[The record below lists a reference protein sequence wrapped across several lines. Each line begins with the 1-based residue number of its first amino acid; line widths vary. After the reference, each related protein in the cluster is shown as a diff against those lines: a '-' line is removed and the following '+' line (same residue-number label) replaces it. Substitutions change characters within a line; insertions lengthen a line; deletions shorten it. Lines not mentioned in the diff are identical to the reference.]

1 VANGVDKAI
10 HLRYYPAMLAI
21 TRAISIRQP
30 FVEQILR
37 GTKRYEYRSV
47 PTNIRERVY
56 VYASLKPRTE
66 KELWRGMGTTPHR
79 LPKGVIVGTVEIIDC
94 KPASFGGYKYKLAN
108 PKRLRKHLV
117 AKNQPNPLWWRPQ
130 FK

>member
-1 VANGVDKAI
+1 MA
-10 HLRYYPAMLAI
+10 AI

-56 VYASLKPRTE
+56 LYASLKHRTE
-66 KELWRGMGTTPHR
+66 KEFWRGMGVTPQQ
-79 LPKGVIVGTVEIIDC
+79 LPKGVIVGTVEVTDC
-94 KPASFGGYKYKLAN
+94 KRAAFGGYKYKLAN

-117 AKNQPNPLWWRPQ
+117 ATNQPNPLWWRPR
-130 FK
+130 FT